1 MLEHSE
7 QDDPINEINF
17 DCIDISS
24 NVADDVQA
32 TAADHIPNETSKN
45 DGRVPTPPGIAAKVF
60 AQLPPAPT
68 VVPNAFRLL
77 VTTVESGNSFWAQ
90 VINEAFYKFF
100 GVTEQMTEVME
111 ESLESAAEPFPGM
124 YCLVRFSH
132 DRCWYRSRVEQLS
145 NDKKAEVLFVDY
157 GNKEWKSVH
166 ELYYLPLRFSELPP
180 QARLFTLSS
189 VMVSQNM
196 EVQKTMI
203 TYVDDVVTG
212 KTFPAELVRVVPG
225 CNPEVILRETGA
237 QRTINEM
244 VVEQQRGLESNLGG
258 KLDPHNEMVVEQQ
271 RGLESSF
278 GGQPIPQVSQPIADL
293 SKPSHSGPTTA
304 FLQSSGVPQE
314 LVTTPPFK
322 TYMVADV
329 PNEVLPS
336 EKTFD
341 ICVCDISSP
350 SLFWIQLPDTAI
362 DKLNH
367 LSALLDV
374 TYKESAFAEY
384 VPRNGELVVAKF
396 TDNMW
401 YRAKVDCIYN
411 DGTLRVTFV
420 DFGNSEDVRLC
431 DVRRITQDLVDIP
444 QLAIRCGLIGVES
457 LSKAGDWSA
466 ECIDLCKRLML
477 NKRCTA
483 LVEGHVRDTVMLR
496 VLGSFEPSGPGCVVN
511 EELVTKGYAK
521 STKPDLTQNDVKQGN
536 EMSWKPIAAESAM
549 LGASSSSSSHPVAH
563 DNASVAA
570 RNIEPK
576 RSPVVG
582 ASPSTFNQK
591 LNTFSSQNETPR
603 RIRPTSP
610 AVAAH
615 GGEAPEPQPRPGE
628 SSQNQRQRLL
638 PQPNFPPGAFDV
650 VVNDVISGGAFY
662 AQMIDPTLVRQLQKC
677 VREVNEFCKRS
688 PPGRSAGGD
697 VTVGS
702 LGCARFSLDN
712 VWYRAQVV
720 AVEEAAYR
728 VRFVD
733 FGNAEV
739 VPKDDFREPSG
750 SFYDLAPQAIWCRFA
765 GSGEGVESSGDKGKE
780 VLGRLT
786 RDKRLSCTV
795 LDARLAPYGVKLEE
809 CSGGQRIDLGMTM
822 QGNVSQGGVGFS
834 VDYLF
839 Y

>member
-32 TAADHIPNETSKN
+32 TAADRIPNEASKN

-60 AQLPPAPT
+60 AQLPPATT

-111 ESLESAAEPFPGM
+111 ESLESVAEPFPGT
-124 YCLVRFSH
+124 YCLVRFSR

-166 ELYYLPLRFSELPP
+166 ELYHLPLHFSELPP

-189 VMVSQNM
+189 VMVSQNT
-196 EVQKTMI
+196 EVQTTMI
-203 TYVDDVVTG
+203 TYLDDAVTG

-244 VVEQQRGLESNLGG
+244 VVEQQMGLESNLGG
-258 KLDPHNEMVVEQQ
+258 QLDPHNEMVVEQQ
-271 RGLESSF
+271 MGLESSL
-278 GGQPIPQVSQPIADL
+278 GGQPSPQASQPIADL
-293 SKPSHSGPTTA
+293 SQPSHSRHATA
-304 FLQSSGVPQE
+304 FSQSSGVPRE
-314 LVTTPPFK
+314 LVTTPPPFK
-322 TYMVADV
+322 TYVAADV
-329 PNEVLPS
+329 PNEVLPP

-350 SLFWIQLPDTAI
+350 NLFWIQLPNTAI

-374 TYKESAFAEY
+374 TYKESAFVEY
-384 VPRNGELVVAKF
+384 VPSIGELVVAKF

-420 DFGNSEDVRLC
+420 DFGNGEDVRLW

-444 QLAIRCGLIGVES
+444 QLAIRCGLVGVES

-483 LVEGHVRDTVMLR
+483 LVEGHVHDTVMLR
-496 VLGSFEPSGPGCVVN
+496 VLGSFEPSGPGCDVS

-536 EMSWKPIAAESAM
+536 EMSWKPIAAESAK
-549 LGASSSSSSHPVAH
+549 LGASSSSSSHPVAP

-570 RNIEPK
+570 RDIESK
-576 RSPVVG
+576 TLPVVG

-591 LNTFSSQNETPR
+591 TNSFSSQNETPH
-603 RIRPTSP
+603 RIPP

-628 SSQNQRQRLL
+628 SSQSQRQRLL

-650 VVNDVISGGAFY
+650 VVNDVISGGEFY
-662 AQMIDPTLVRQLQKC
+662 AQMIDATLVRQLQKC
-677 VREVNEFCKRS
+677 VREANEFCKRS

-702 LGCARFSLDN
+702 LGCARFSLDD
-712 VWYRAQVV
+712 VWYRAQVL

-739 VPKDDFREPSG
+739 VPKVDFREPSG
-750 SFYDLAPQAIWCRFA
+750 SFYDLAPQAICCRFA
-765 GSGEGVESSGDKGKE
+765 GSSGGETRVVQSSGDKSSGDKGKE
-780 VLGRLT
+780 MLGKLT

-795 LDARLAPYGVKLEE
+795 LDARSAPYGVKLEE

-822 QGNVSQGGVGFS
+822 QGNVSG
-834 VDYLF
+834 
-839 Y
+839 

>member
-1 MLEHSE
+1 MAAVFTSAPSTPAASMLEHSE

-32 TAADHIPNETSKN
+32 TAADRIPNEASKN
-45 DGRVPTPPGIAAKVF
+45 DGRGPTPPGIAAKVL

-77 VTTVESGNSFWAQ
+77 VTTVECGNSFWAQ

-111 ESLESAAEPFPGM
+111 ESLESVAEPFPGT
-124 YCLVRFSH
+124 YCLVRFSR

-166 ELYYLPLRFSELPP
+166 ELYHLPLHFSELPP

-189 VMVSQNM
+189 VMVSQNT
-196 EVQKTMI
+196 EVQTTMI
-203 TYVDDVVTG
+203 TYLDDAVTG
-212 KTFPAELVRVVPG
+212 KTFPAELIRVVPG

-244 VVEQQRGLESNLGG
+244 VVEQQMGLESNLGG

-271 RGLESSF
+271 RGLESSL
-278 GGQPIPQVSQPIADL
+278 GGQPSPQASQPIADL
-293 SKPSHSGPTTA
+293 SQPSHSRHATA
-304 FLQSSGVPQE
+304 FSQSSGVPRE
-314 LVTTPPFK
+314 LVTTPPPFK
-322 TYMVADV
+322 TYVAADV

-350 SLFWIQLPDTAI
+350 NLFWIQLPNTAI

-384 VPRNGELVVAKF
+384 V
-396 TDNMW
+396 
-401 YRAKVDCIYN
+401 
-411 DGTLRVTFV
+411 
-420 DFGNSEDVRLC
+420 RLW

-444 QLAIRCGLIGVES
+444 QLAIRCGLVGVES

-483 LVEGHVRDTVMLR
+483 LVEGHVHDTVMLR
-496 VLGSFEPSGPGCVVN
+496 VLGSFEPSGPGCDVN

-521 STKPDLTQNDVKQGN
+521 STKNYVKQGN
-536 EMSWKPIAAESAM
+536 EMSWKPIAAESANPI
-549 LGASSSSSSHPVAH
+549 AP

-570 RNIEPK
+570 RDIESK
-576 RSPVVG
+576 TLPVVG

-591 LNTFSSQNETPR
+591 TNSFSSQNETPH
-603 RIRPTSP
+603 RIPP

-628 SSQNQRQRLL
+628 SSQSQRQRLL

-650 VVNDVISGGAFY
+650 VVNDVISGGEFY
-662 AQMIDPTLVRQLQKC
+662 AQMIDATLVRQLRKC
-677 VREVNEFCKRS
+677 VREANEFCKRS
-688 PPGRSAGGD
+688 PPGRSTGGD

-702 LGCARFSLDN
+702 LGCARFSLDD
-712 VWYRAQVV
+712 VWYRAQVL
-720 AVEEAAYR
+720 AVEEATYR

-739 VPKDDFREPSG
+739 VPKVDFREPSG
-750 SFYDLAPQAIWCRFA
+750 SFYDLAPQAICCRFA
-765 GSGEGVESSGDKGKE
+765 GSGGGAESSGDKGKE
-780 VLGRLT
+780 MLGKLT

-795 LDARLAPYGVKLEE
+795 LDARSVPYGVKLEE
-809 CSGGQRIDLGMTM
+809 CSSGQRIDLGMTM
-822 QGNVSQGGVGFS
+822 QGNVSG
-834 VDYLF
+834 
-839 Y
+839 